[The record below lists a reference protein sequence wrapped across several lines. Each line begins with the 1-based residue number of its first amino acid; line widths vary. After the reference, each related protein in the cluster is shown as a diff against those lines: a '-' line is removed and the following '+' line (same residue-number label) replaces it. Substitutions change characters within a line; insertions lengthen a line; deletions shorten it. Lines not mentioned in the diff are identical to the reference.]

1 MHYKIYDDLNIFSS
15 KNIHNRTWRILKN
28 ALKKYPDNPIFL
40 YYKALELYRT
50 KNFDYADNCISSVIF
65 NAKKYGLSDY
75 FIGDC
80 NFLLN
85 FEETRNNVYNRKI
98 EKRSGRLRYKNSKFC
113 GNCGSSLTSPCP
125 NCGASV
131 ALDTKFCGECGTKM
145 D

>member
-1 MHYKIYDDLNIFSS
+1 MQIIV
-15 KNIHNRTWRILKN
+15 
-28 ALKKYPDNPIFL
+28 FL
-40 YYKALELYRT
+40 QQ
-50 KNFDYADNCISSVIF
+50 IF
-65 NAKKYGLSDY
+65 NAKKYGLSDH
-75 FIGDC
+75 FSGDC

-85 FEETRNNVYNRKI
+85 FEETRNNIYNRKI
-98 EKRSGRLRYKNSKFC
+98 EKRSGRLRYKNSQFC